1 MAKLKSSQ
9 GRVVAGDT
17 FWGRETDIAIL
28 KKRLEEGGHV
38 LLVAQRRMGKTSLMA
53 ELERQ
58 LRDQYICLFV
68 DLEDAC
74 NASDAIAS
82 LSSKCKPFEGVWERA
97 KGVFSNI
104 AGNIEEVQI
113 GEVKATIRGGLSKA
127 NWKEKGDQLLD
138 ILASE
143 DRKVILM
150 LDEVPILVNRMLKG
164 HDYKITP
171 ERRGEVDEFMSW
183 LRKTSIEHEG
193 RISFVISGS
202 IGLEPVLRQAGL
214 SATINHILPY
224 ELRPWDDETTNGC
237 LEALANEYE
246 ITFEDGATAA
256 IAEKLGCCIPHHVQM
271 FFVHIHEMCIREE
284 STRCTIEDVKNVY
297 DTYMLGTR
305 GHAELTHYEERL
317 RLVVGLEKFS
327 LAIEMLTEA
336 AVVGHLSKEAIGLL
350 GKEYTFED
358 CSTTEVQKELIW
370 IMEHD
375 GYLVQNKKGYVF
387 QSNLLRDWWK
397 RGHKDFYV
405 AVHKRGE

>member
-1 MAKLKSSQ
+1 LK
-9 GRVVAGDT
+9 
-17 FWGRETDIAIL
+17 E
-28 KKRLEEGGHV
+28 
-38 LLVAQRRMGKTSLMA
+38 
-53 ELERQ
+53 
-58 LRDQYICLFV
+58 QYICLFV

-82 LSSKCKPFEGVWERA
+82 LSSQCSCFANLLGKI

-104 AGNIEEVQI
+104 LESIDEVQI
-113 GEVKATIRGGLSKA
+113 GELKATIRGGLSRA

-143 DRKVILM
+143 DKKVILM

-164 HDYKITP
+164 NDYKITP

-183 LRKTSIEHEG
+183 LRKNSIKHQN

-214 SATINHILPY
+214 SATINNITPY
-224 ELRPWDDETTNGC
+224 ELKPWDDEIAKGC
-237 LEALANEYE
+237 LDALANEYG
-246 ITFEDGATAA
+246 IHYEDGATAA
-256 IAEKLGCCIPHHVQM
+256 MVELLGCCIPHHVQM
-271 FFVHIHEMCIREE
+271 FFGHVQEMCVREE
-284 STRCTIEDVKNVY
+284 STVCTIEDVKNVY

-336 AVVGHLSKEAIGLL
+336 AVVGHLSSKAIELL

-358 CSTTEVQKELIW
+358 CSTTEVQKEIIW

-375 GYLVQNKKGYVF
+375 GYLVQNEKGYVF
-387 QSNLLRDWWK
+387 ESNLLRDWWRK
-397 RGHKDFYV
+397 GHRAFYTAIQERGV
-405 AVHKRGE
+405 